1 MLVLSRRIDE
11 ALIIADNIKVRILD
25 VRGSVVSLGLEA
37 PDDVL
42 ILREELNGRR
52 ATERYASGADTTA
65 HQPPTGSDYEQP
77 EPGNGS

>member
-11 ALIIADNIKVRILD
+11 ALIIAGNINVRILD
-25 VRGSVVSLGLEA
+25 VRGNVVSLGLEA

-52 ATERYASGADTTA
+52 TPERHTSGANTA
-65 HQPPTGSDYEQP
+65 ENQPPTSSGYKQP